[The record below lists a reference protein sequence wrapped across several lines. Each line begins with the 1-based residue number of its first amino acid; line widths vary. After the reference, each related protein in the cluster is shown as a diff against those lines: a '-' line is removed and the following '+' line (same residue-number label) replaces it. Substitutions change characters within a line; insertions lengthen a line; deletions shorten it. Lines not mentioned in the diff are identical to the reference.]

1 MKHSQRPRHSMS
13 EPRSGSDRVKRAQD
27 STKVHLPSVPNLYS
41 CRVLVKRPLSAIPD
55 GPGRYRSSVLTLS
68 RMLRSRLT
76 PINETFAAAATLN
89 VGTEERSDRV
99 TRAQDSTKVHLPSVA
114 NLYSCRVLVKT
125 HR

>member
-1 MKHSQRPRHSMS
+1 
-13 EPRSGSDRVKRAQD
+13 
-27 STKVHLPSVPNLYS
+27 
-41 CRVLVKRPLSAIPD
+41 
-55 GPGRYRSSVLTLS
+55 
-68 RMLRSRLT
+68 MLRSRLT